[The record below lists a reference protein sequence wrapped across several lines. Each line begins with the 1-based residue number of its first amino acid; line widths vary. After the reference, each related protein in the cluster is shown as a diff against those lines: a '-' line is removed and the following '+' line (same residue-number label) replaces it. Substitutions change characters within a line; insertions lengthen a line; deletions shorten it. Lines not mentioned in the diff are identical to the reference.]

1 MKKEFLTLL
10 MALAPLAATALETV
24 TLVLTAAPNHPTSA
38 PMLKLL
44 DESNR
49 IQQDYLF
56 VPEFKPGAE
65 GTIGLKY
72 MLEEPQKRLATIAP
86 AYVEAISNGTIN
98 EQDYV
103 PVFSQGD
110 SCWAVITN
118 LGDQRQGLDSLKG
131 VKEIVV
137 GGVGFGNAAHI
148 TGIMIGERYNIPV
161 RYVVFKSNFDA
172 LVNMAANGG
181 VNMVLE
187 RVTSH
192 TSFKPRNDKLQML
205 AMSCPRR
212 HPDAPDVKTL
222 KEVGLDA
229 PYVFQ
234 VIMASQ
240 NMSLDKR
247 QRIETIF
254 EEATKKIGARAIQT
268 MSDQSPPVFY
278 GMTSQQHFDQSVA
291 RVRMLRKRYLAQI
304 ESAK

>member
-1 MKKEFLTLL
+1 MKKSFL
-10 MALAPLAATALETV
+10 ALILASLSFTSIADTI
-24 TLVLTAAPNHPTSA
+24 TLVLTAAPSHPTSP
-38 PMLKLL
+38 PMLKLI
-44 DESNR
+44 DEANK
-49 IQQDYLF
+49 IQKDHMF
-56 VPEFKPGAE
+56 VPEFRPGGE
-65 GTIGLKY
+65 GTIGLRH
-72 MLEEPQKRLATIAP
+72 MLEEPQRRLATIAP
-86 AYVEAISNGTIN
+86 AFVEAAVSGTVN
-98 EQDYV
+98 ENDYV

-118 LGDQRQGLDSLKG
+118 VGDQQQGLDSIKG

-172 LVNMAANGG
+172 LVNMVANNG

-187 RVTSH
+187 RVANYA
-192 TSFKPRNDKLQML
+192 SFKSRNENLQML

-212 HPDAPDVKTL
+212 HPDAPSVKTL

-234 VIMASQ
+234 FIMASKD
-240 NMSLDKR
+240 MGLERRR
-247 QRIETIF
+247 QIESIF
-254 EEATKKIGARAIQT
+254 EEATKKIGARAIQN

-278 GMTSQQHFDQSVA
+278 GVTTQQHFDQSIA
-291 RVRMLRKRYLAQI
+291 RVKALRKRYRDQI